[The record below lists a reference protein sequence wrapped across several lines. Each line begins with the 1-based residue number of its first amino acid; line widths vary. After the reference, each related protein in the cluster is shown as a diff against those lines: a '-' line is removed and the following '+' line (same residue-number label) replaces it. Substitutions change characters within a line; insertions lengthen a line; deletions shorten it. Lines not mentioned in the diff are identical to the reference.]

1 MGKIWEYYLFMM
13 LVKIKN
19 IFYELFFV
27 LMCIDENFNVY
38 FIFFDNV
45 VDILIGI
52 LNFKWI

>member
-27 LMCIDENFNVY
+27 LMCIDENLNVY